1 LSPAAARP
9 AASETDSLVDIDTIS
24 PNPYQPR
31 DVFDDAAI
39 EELAQSIQQK
49 GILQP
54 LLVRRVGEGLQ
65 LIAGERRLR
74 AARRAGL
81 ARVPVLVRDVD
92 DREALELAVIE
103 NVQRENLNPIEEAR
117 AYERLV
123 DEFGLRHEE
132 IAVRVSKSR
141 SAVVNS
147 LRLLQL
153 PAEVM
158 RQVESGEISAGHA
171 RALLALESP
180 EAQAE
185 AAREVLRAKLSV
197 RETERLVR
205 RHAARERDVDRE
217 ALETALAHA
226 LGTKVRLRTTAGGK
240 RGRIEIEFYSL
251 EELDGLV
258 ERLAGSPRA
267 AASF

>member
-1 LSPAAARP
+1 LS
-9 AASETDSLVDIDTIS
+9 
-24 PNPYQPR
+24 
-31 DVFDDAAI
+31 
-39 EELAQSIQQK
+39 QSIKQQ

-81 ARVPVLVRDVD
+81 ARVPVVIRDVD
-92 DREALELAVIE
+92 DRGALELALIE

-117 AYERLV
+117 AYERLA

-132 IAVRVSKSR
+132 IAARVSKSR
-141 SAVVNS
+141 PAVVNC

-153 PAEVM
+153 PADVM
-158 RQVESGEISAGHA
+158 RQVETGEISAGHA
-171 RALLALESP
+171 RALLALDSP
-180 EAQAE
+180 QDQIE
-185 AAREVLRAKLSV
+185 AAREVLRGKLSV
-197 RETERLVR
+197 RETEQLIR
-205 RHAARERDVDRE
+205 RHAARERDADRE

-226 LGTKVRLRTTAGGK
+226 LGTKVRLRTSAGGK

-258 ERLAGSPRA
+258 ERLVGSPRA
-267 AASF
+267 AVSF